1 MTTRSGPAT
10 GVTPADRTD
19 RAGRAGTPSAP
30 ARSGHHV
37 AAEPRGRASASAS
50 SVTGEI
56 MNTTGGTPLS

>member
-10 GVTPADRTD
+10 GTIPADRTD

-37 AAEPRGRASASAS
+37 GAEPRGRASASA
-50 SVTGEI
+50 
-56 MNTTGGTPLS
+56 TGGTPLP